1 MVMLCLAARLNG
13 TAEKPGNQKT
23 NSNLVEGSWG
33 SLFS

>member
-13 TAEKPGNQKT
+13 TAEKAGNQET

-33 SLFS
+33 GLFS